1 VDGNPRSFA
10 FDYATETL
18 SEVAGMAAGRVF
30 PSATTLGT
38 GEILVT
44 AGLDEDKEINAVPEL
59 WNGEGWTRVP
69 EAFNNESRG
78 PTFQFLAPDG
88 RLFRAGPE
96 ELTDWLE
103 VGTGTWS
110 DVEPEHR
117 NAVRYQG
124 TAVMYDEGKI
134 LLTGGCTEHDCSDV
148 PGVATAEVIDL
159 RDPSPAWRTVA
170 PMAFPRHSH
179 HATLLPDGTVLVTGG
194 TDRPEIFNDEA
205 DGILEAE
212 LWDPTTE
219 TFRTVAAMDEPRHF
233 QSAAVLLPDGRVL
246 VAGGA
251 FGPNPSEARFSWTG
265 QIFSPPYLGR
275 GRRPTI
281 ARAPSDVGYEGD
293 FTIET
298 PDAREISRVT
308 LVGLS
313 ASSQT
318 WNGSQRMARL
328 TFTVDSARLRVRAPG
343 DPNLVPPGFYFLFIM
358 NDQGVPSVG
367 QRLRVRDD
375 RG

>member
-1 VDGNPRSFA
+1 
-10 FDYATETL
+10 
-18 SEVAGMAAGRVF
+18 MAAGRAF
-30 PSATTLGT
+30 PSATTLET

-44 AGLDEDKEINAVPEL
+44 AGLDGNKEINAVPEL
-59 WNGEGWTRVP
+59 WNGVGWTRLP
-69 EAFNNESRG
+69 EAFNDESRG
-78 PTFQFLAPDG
+78 PTFQFLGPDG

-96 ELTDWLE
+96 ELTDWLD

-110 DVEPEHR
+110 DVEPE
-117 NAVRYQG
+117 NQNEARYQG

-134 LLTGGCTEHDCSDV
+134 ILAGGCNEHNCSDV
-148 PGVATAEVIDL
+148 SGVATAEVIDL
-159 RDPSPAWRTVA
+159 QDPSPAWRAVA

-179 HATLLPDGTVLVTGG
+179 HATLLPDGTVLITGG
-194 TDRPEIFNDEA
+194 TGRPEIFNDEA

-219 TFRTVAAMDEPRHF
+219 TFSEVAPMGEPRHF

-251 FGPNPSEARFSWTG
+251 FGPSPSEARFSWTG

-281 ARAPSDVGYEGD
+281 ARAPSDVGYEHS
-293 FTIET
+293 FTIQT
-298 PDAREISRVT
+298 PDAPEISRVT

-318 WNGSQRMARL
+318 WNGSQRLVRL
-328 TFTVDSARLRVRAPG
+328 AFTVDSARLEVRAPG

-358 NDQGVPSVG
+358 NDQDVPSVG
-367 QRLRVRDD
+367 HTLRVRDELRQG